1 MLFVVSSVCIRSRK
15 GFVERL
21 PGIGESRFVGERAGA
36 ELFGAFCEVSEPF
49 EAFCGTSELT
59 CGENP
64 DCFGAEGAV
73 DNAWLL
79 GLGGKLGATGRAMF
93 DFADDDLLFCDETLL

>member
-36 ELFGAFCEVSEPF
+36 ELFGAFCEVSELF
-49 EAFCGTSELT
+49 EAFSELT

-64 DCFGAEGAV
+64 ECFGAEGAV